1 VPDDKPVTERP
12 PRDAL
17 LVCASGALRAASV
30 SLAGVLIAIHLSNRG
45 LSTSAIGL
53 LIGIGMT
60 ANAVGTVLTGLYAD
74 AWGRRRTLQVL
85 GILTGL
91 GYIAIAYVDSLTAL
105 LIVAAVAMVNGM
117 GRDRG
122 PASAL
127 EQALLPSTT
136 SNSQRTWT
144 MAWYNAAIDVG
155 HALGAGAAILP
166 TVLMRAFH
174 VAGAH
179 AATFV
184 LCGAMIAVSALLYI
198 FLGDD
203 VEQRTGA
210 AHGAALPA
218 VDAQTRRTV
227 FKLTAL
233 FGLDSTGGGFL
244 SSALVAYWFFERYGV
259 TESQL
264 AGLFFTARLLNVV
277 SHLAA
282 AWIARRIG
290 LLNTM
295 VFTHLPSSLFLMIAP
310 AAPTAGAAAALFLA
324 REALVEMDVPT
335 RQSYVMA
342 VVPPSARTY
351 ASGMTNVAR
360 NAGWALGPL
369 LGGTL
374 MQHLS
379 LSAPLLMGGTLKIV
393 YDVALYHSFRHLRPP
408 EEKPSTDNSP
418 QSSVDRPQSAVDG
431 PVSI

>member
-1 VPDDKPVTERP
+1 MSLSQHP

-17 LVCASGALRAASV
+17 LVSAAGALRAASV
-30 SLAGVLIAIHLSNRG
+30 SLAGVLVAIHLSNRG

-74 AWGRRRTLQVL
+74 AWGRRRTLQFV
-85 GILTGL
+85 GVLTGL
-91 GYIAIAYVDSLTAL
+91 GYVALAFVDSLAGL
-105 LIVAAVAMVNGM
+105 LIVAGVAMVNGM

-136 SNSQRTWT
+136 SDAERTWT

-155 HALGAGAAILP
+155 HAVGAGAAILP
-166 TVLMRAFH
+166 TVLTRLFH
-174 VAGAH
+174 VASAH
-179 AATFV
+179 SATFV
-184 LCGAMIAVSALLYI
+184 LSGAAIVASTVLYS
-198 FLGDD
+198 FLGEQ
-203 VEQRTGA
+203 VEPRRTATSG
-210 AHGAALPA
+210 PA
-218 VDAQTRRTV
+218 VPAIDAQTRRTV
-227 FKLTAL
+227 LKLTAL

-244 SSALVAYWFFERYGV
+244 SSALVAYWFFERYGM

-264 AGLFFTARLLNVV
+264 AGLFFAARLLNVV

-295 VFTHLPSSLFLMIAP
+295 VFTHLPSSLFLMLAP
-310 AAPTAGAAAALFLA
+310 AAPSVAGAAALFLA

-369 LGGTL
+369 LGGAL

-379 LSAPLLMGGTLKIV
+379 LSAPLFIGGTLKIV
-393 YDVALYHSFRHLRPP
+393 YDLLLYRSFRHLRPP
-408 EEKPSTDNSP
+408 EEQP
-418 QSSVDRPQSAVDG
+418 VGAVN
-431 PVSI
+431 